1 MLRFLTGGES
11 HGEALSVIL
20 EGMPAGLKIEA
31 KAIDEKLARRQKG
44 YGRGE
49 RMKIE
54 EDHAKIISGLRNGI
68 TLGSPLTLI
77 IENKD
82 FSIER
87 LPEITR
93 PRPGHADLPGTLK
106 YGHND
111 IRNVL
116 ERASARETASR
127 VALGAV
133 CKIFLSEFRIEII
146 SHVIMIGNIE
156 AHTGGLGFETVK
168 TKSQKSPINCADE
181 AAERLML
188 EEIDKAKDAGDSL
201 GGAFEVILRDVP
213 AGLGTFMQWDRRLDT
228 AFAGA
233 VMSIPGIKAVEI
245 GNGIEVARRL
255 GSKSHDEI
263 FFDKGKGYFRKTNFA
278 GGLEGGLSNGEDIII
293 RGYMK
298 PISTLK
304 KPLNS
309 VDILTKEIVKAQVE
323 RADVCA
329 VPSAGVIAEAMAA
342 YVISNSILEK
352 FGGDSLFEI
361 VKAFESYKERIKG

>member
-11 HGEALSVIL
+11 HGEALSAIL
-20 EGMPAGLKIEA
+20 DGMPAGLKIDT
-31 KAIDEKLARRQKG
+31 KAIDEELARRKKG

-54 EDHAKIISGLRNGI
+54 ADRVKLISGLKKGI

-93 PRPGHADLPGTLK
+93 PRPGHADLAGALK
-106 YGHND
+106 YEYKD

-116 ERASARETASR
+116 ERASARETAAR
-127 VALGAV
+127 VAVGAI
-133 CKIFLSEFRIEII
+133 CKIFLSEFRIEIL
-146 SHVIMIGNIE
+146 SHVIMIGNVE
-156 AHTGGLGFETVK
+156 AHTGDLSFEQIK
-168 TKSQKSPINCADE
+168 EKNIKSSISCADE
-181 AAERLML
+181 AAEKIML
-188 EEIDKAKDAGDSL
+188 EEIDKAKDAGESL
-201 GGAFEVILRDVP
+201 GGSFEVILKNVP
-213 AGLGTFMQWDRRLDT
+213 AGLGSYLQWDRRLDT

-233 VMSIPGIKAVEI
+233 IMSIPGIKAVEI
-245 GNGIEVARRL
+245 GNGIDVSRRL

-263 FFDKGKGYFRKTNFA
+263 FFEKERGYFRKTNYA
-278 GGLEGGLSNGEDIII
+278 GGIEGGLSNGEDIIL

-309 VDILTKEIVKAQVE
+309 VDILTKEPVKAQVE

-329 VPSAGVIAEAMAA
+329 VPSAGFIAEAMSA
-342 YVISNSILEK
+342 YVISNSILDK
-352 FGGDSLFEI
+352 FGGDSIFEI
-361 VKAFESYKERIKG
+361 KRGFDSYVEAIKK